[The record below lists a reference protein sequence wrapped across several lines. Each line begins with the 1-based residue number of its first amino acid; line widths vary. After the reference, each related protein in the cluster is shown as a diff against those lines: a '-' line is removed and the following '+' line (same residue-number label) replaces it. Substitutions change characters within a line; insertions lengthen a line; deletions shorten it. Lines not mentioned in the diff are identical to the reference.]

1 MGIFATGVAVSV
13 LLIASHDRPFSGEIS
28 VNPMCFCKSGRSD

>member
-28 VNPMCFCKSGRSD
+28 VKPAALLQIRPD